1 MRRSKGY
8 TDELEKLNRDDSGLA
23 IVVKLKEAAAKKIQ
37 PQNYWFFSRR
47 VLVCIFKQG
56 VHNVIQKLQH
66 FKSRQIIINKN
77 NWFKEMENYF
87 IKTHYEKEKRI
98 NYYNALKINYENEQL
113 KNYYNELK
121 NYYQEMLN
129 STKRYNEYKKTIK
142 YI

>member
-1 MRRSKGY
+1 
-8 TDELEKLNRDDSGLA
+8 
-23 IVVKLKEAAAKKIQ
+23 
-37 PQNYWFFSRR
+37 
-47 VLVCIFKQG
+47 
-56 VHNVIQKLQH
+56 
-66 FKSRQIIINKN
+66 
-77 NWFKEMENYF
+77 MENYF
-87 IKTHYEKEKRI
+87 IKTHYKKEKRI